1 MDFLTAIWLGMPV
14 WIWFAFITV
23 VLGLLVFDLGVM
35 HRDAKEIGVRES
47 LRMSA
52 LYIGL
57 GLAWA
62 IAVYW
67 IYFTYSGA
75 TPIDPQIA
83 AAGTPGER
91 AWTAVQLY
99 VTGYLVEKTL
109 ALDNVF
115 IISMIFTYFAV
126 PREYQ
131 HRVLFWGVLGVI
143 VLRAIMIGL
152 GAALVMQFA
161 WIMYFF
167 AVVLI
172 ATGIKMLVMMDK
184 KPDLADNPVLK
195 LMRKRLRVTDRLH
208 GQAFLVRLPNRI
220 VGDAAVYVSSS
231 R

>member
-83 AAGTPGER
+83 AAGVDRRP
-91 AWTAVQLY
+91 
-99 VTGYLVEKTL
+99 
-109 ALDNVF
+109 ALCHWLFGRKN
-115 IISMIFTYFAV
+115 
-126 PREYQ
+126 PRTRQ
-131 HRVLFWGVLGVI
+131 RIHHLNDLHI
-143 VLRAIMIGL
+143 LRS
-152 GAALVMQFA
+152 AA
-161 WIMYFF
+161 
-167 AVVLI
+167 
-172 ATGIKMLVMMDK
+172 
-184 KPDLADNPVLK
+184 
-195 LMRKRLRVTDRLH
+195 
-208 GQAFLVRLPNRI
+208 
-220 VGDAAVYVSSS
+220 
-231 R
+231 